1 MTPHKYILDEHGN
14 PRIEP
19 DLIKWAKW
27 FEKAE
32 RHVAVTHVADSKIS
46 TVFLGLDH
54 NFSKSGPPVLWE
66 TMVFGGLLDQE
77 QERCSGS
84 REQAEAMHLNMV
96 QLVTTEHEANQPI

>member
-14 PRIEP
+14 PKIEP
-19 DLIKWAKW
+19 DLIKWAQW

-32 RHVAVTHVADSKIS
+32 RHVAVTQVADSKVS

-54 NFSKSGPPVLWE
+54 NFNKNGPPVLWE
-66 TMVFGGLLDQE
+66 TMVFGGILDQE
-77 QERCSGS
+77 QERCSGN